1 MEGYCE
7 VCGAWCPSLDLHHAI
22 PREYGGEKS
31 KLIRLRPDI
40 HQTIHRCVDN
50 PKLEDAFLAGLP
62 VSGRKLASDLIA
74 LIRAA
79 RQASSNHEAL
89 AHKVILQVDD
99 DLWQKLLI
107 IRDELHMQSVSAVIL
122 SILQKVVK

>member
-1 MEGYCE
+1 M
-7 VCGAWCPSLDLHHAI
+7 
-22 PREYGGEKS
+22 
-31 KLIRLRPDI
+31 
-40 HQTIHRCVDN
+40 
-50 PKLEDAFLAGLP
+50 AGLP